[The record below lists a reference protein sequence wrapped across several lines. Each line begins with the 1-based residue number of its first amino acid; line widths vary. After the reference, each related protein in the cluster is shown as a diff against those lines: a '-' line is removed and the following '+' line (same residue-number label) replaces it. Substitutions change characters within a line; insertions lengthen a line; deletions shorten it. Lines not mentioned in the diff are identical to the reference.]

1 MELSGNTILITG
13 GTSGIGLGFAEAFLS
28 TDNHVII
35 CGRRKERLHQ
45 IKEQHPNIIIRVAD
59 LSIDDE
65 RRALF
70 EWTIKN
76 YPDIN
81 VLINNAGIQL
91 KTDLT
96 HPVDMDRVK
105 KETDINFYAPIHL
118 ASLFAGYLN
127 RRSDAAIINISSGLA
142 FTPLATMPIYCATKA
157 ALHSFTLSLRHQ
169 LKDSFVKVFEI
180 IPPSVDTE
188 LGHDFRSDPSQSH
201 GGMPVADFI
210 NETLEALRNDILE
223 AAVGQSMNLYMKR
236 EELFGILNR

>member
-1 MELSGNTILITG
+1 MKLSGNTILITG

-35 CGRRKERLHQ
+35 CGRRKERLQQ
-45 IKEQHPNIIIRVAD
+45 IKEEHPNIIIRVAD
-59 LSIDDE
+59 LSMDDDRKE
-65 RRALF
+65 LF

-76 YPDIN
+76 YPDVN

-96 HPVDMDRVK
+96 QSVDMDRVRS
-105 KETDINFYAPIHL
+105 ETDINFYAPIHL
-118 ASLFAGYLN
+118 TSLFTEHLSS
-127 RRSDAAIINISSGLA
+127 RSDAAIINISSGLA

-169 LKDSFVKVFEI
+169 LRDSIVKVFEI

-188 LGHDFRSDPSQSH
+188 LGHDFRADPNKTH
-201 GGMPVADFI
+201 GGMPVNEFI
-210 NETLEALRNDILE
+210 KETMEVLRYDKFESAI
-223 AAVGQSMNLYMKR
+223 GQSMNLYMKR
-236 EELFGILNR
+236 EELFEVLNR